1 MFRWPHSPLPPRVYK
16 GLPAVCSP
24 SLFVR
29 GSGLVSPAI
38 AAEERQRNVSPVH
51 GDGERPQLQQ
61 TRYVRAHSLELS
73 NHDFFAAVDCQS
85 RVRGFVSR
93 CCLCIEKS
101 PPQILLCGKLA
112 IILHTVHSY
121 PMKKSQGEHSHSLGF
136 GLKSKAIK
144 LNWILLCSY
153 WIKRFGFLCYF
164 LSILNVAVCGNLTA
178 PCVWISISLSKWVN
192 QIYCW
197 CNILLITFWT
207 LTPPYVA
214 HGIESFFL
222 KK

>member
-1 MFRWPHSPLPPRVYK
+1 MQFTPTWIHFCVYRAWRRRRLRAFTFTVTHRVLPLPQEVFSGCSGWPHSPLPPRVYK

-61 TRYVRAHSLELS
+61 TRYVMAYSLELS

-93 CCLCIEKS
+93 CCTEKS
-101 PPQILLCGKLA
+101 PPQILFSVV
-112 IILHTVHSY
+112 ISHYFTHSTLL
-121 PMKKSQGEHSHSLGF
+121 SHEE
-136 GLKSKAIK
+136 KP
-144 LNWILLCSY
+144 
-153 WIKRFGFLCYF
+153 R
-164 LSILNVAVCGNLTA
+164 
-178 PCVWISISLSKWVN
+178 
-192 QIYCW
+192 
-197 CNILLITFWT
+197 
-207 LTPPYVA
+207 
-214 HGIESFFL
+214 
-222 KK
+222 